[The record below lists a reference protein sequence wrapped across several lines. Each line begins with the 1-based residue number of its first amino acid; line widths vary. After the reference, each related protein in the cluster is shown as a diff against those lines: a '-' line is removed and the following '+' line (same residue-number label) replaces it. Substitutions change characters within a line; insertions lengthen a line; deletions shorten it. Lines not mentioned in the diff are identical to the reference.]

1 MAATPFGDLSWG
13 GKLHVFH
20 HERASGP
27 AAVAGDREGD
37 DATRE
42 LFPHKPMTATASA
55 HESDVL
61 SVPSNSEE
69 EAFGAALPTQHD
81 DPGGRIDSNVAV
93 HSFSWTV
100 SAEA

>member
-13 GKLHVFH
+13 GSLTPFH
-20 HERASGP
+20 PDLASVP

-37 DATRE
+37 DATGE